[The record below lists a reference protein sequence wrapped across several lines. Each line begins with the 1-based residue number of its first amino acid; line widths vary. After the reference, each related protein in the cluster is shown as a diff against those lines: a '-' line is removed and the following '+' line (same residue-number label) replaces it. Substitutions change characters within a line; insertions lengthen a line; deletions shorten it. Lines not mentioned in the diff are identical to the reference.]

1 MLLLAIYSQFICK
14 RTKFGAINNA
24 LWNGFRNYL
33 KNPLQSDLQK
43 PQLDMW
49 DKFLAYSIPI
59 NRANDIIEQI
69 PEVYGQDNL
78 KTERLLFLN
87 KDNLDKTHDWL
98 GSMQRVDSVRN
109 KLLDIFSLPKL
120 KNITIIN
127 KKG

>member
-1 MLLLAIYSQFICK
+1 MPCGMDL
-14 RTKFGAINNA
+14 
-24 LWNGFRNYL
+24 RNYL

-87 KDNLDKTHDWL
+87 KDNLDKD
-98 GSMQRVDSVRN
+98 
-109 KLLDIFSLPKL
+109 P
-120 KNITIIN
+120 
-127 KKG
+127 